1 MMGQSEL
8 LAVSGGPVGTAGSR
22 ASQDCGQSQWW
33 ASQDCW
39 QSGQSGQSGLLAVRA
54 VGPVRTASSQGSRAS
69 QDCWQS
75 GQSGPVRQLVVEA
88 VRPAADR
95 GRTYKHKTYIIP
107 SVWPPL
113 MAQQEPPGP
122 RAPIKSASE

>member
-1 MMGQSEL
+1 MGQSEL

-33 ASQDCW
+33 
-39 QSGQSGQSGLLAVRA
+39 
-54 VGPVRTASSQGSRAS
+54 AS